1 MGTLY
6 IQNKSDSDI
15 MELLALDGVHVMAT
29 LQPGQ
34 FVEVKSKPGTSV
46 TPFIV
51 RQFDAKRGQQ

>member
-15 MELLALDGVHVMAT
+15 MELIALDGIHVMAT
-29 LQPGQ
+29 LSPGQ
-34 FVEVKSKPGTSV
+34 YVEVKSKPGTII

-51 RQFDAKRGQQ
+51 RQKEAQRQG

>member
-15 MELLALDGVHVMAT
+15 MELIALDGIHVMAT
-29 LQPGQ
+29 LTPGQ
-34 FVEVKSKPGTSV
+34 FVEVKSKPGTAV

-51 RQFDAKRGQQ
+51 RQKEPQKQG